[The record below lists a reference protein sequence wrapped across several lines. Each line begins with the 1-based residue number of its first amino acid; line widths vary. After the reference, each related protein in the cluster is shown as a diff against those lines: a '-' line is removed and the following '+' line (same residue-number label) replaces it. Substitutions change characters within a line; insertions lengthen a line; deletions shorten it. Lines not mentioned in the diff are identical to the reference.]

1 MVFVVEGHRDEFEST
16 HNPFLYGWMND
27 NFQKEFRMLLPC
39 LFTMFRGVSGRRG
52 AGIETAT
59 RADAT
64 VSQLQAAPRTE
75 AIKLHPLRS
84 ERNGCRN
91 DEEKVLVVA
100 TMDNVHHHN
109 DDDDSNADD

>member
-1 MVFVVEGHRDEFEST
+1 MVFVVEGHRERSKST

-39 LFTMFRGVSGRRG
+39 LFTMFSGGRR
-52 AGIETAT
+52 GIETAT

-64 VSQLQAAPRTE
+64 VAQLPATPRTE

-91 DEEKVLVVA
+91 EEQKVLVVA
-100 TMDNVHHHN
+100 TLDNVHHHN
-109 DDDDSNADD
+109 DDGDSDADD